1 MWELTMDP
9 NTGRPMP
16 ERVDKLQ
23 QELRNNSSNNRGGGG
38 DSYSAWVERG
48 PNNIGGRTRGIMFDP
63 NDTDYNRVFAGGV
76 SGGLWVNEDIT
87 DANSSWTLV
96 PGIGA
101 NISVTVIISDP
112 NDSNIFYIGSGESY
126 TSGDAIGRGIW
137 KSTDGGVTWSNI
149 FGGFDNADGGQSV
162 NGIFYINDL
171 VARDVNGST
180 ELYTSVAGAFYAES
194 GGNPNQFLGL
204 NEQGLYKSSDGGTNW
219 TRFTLNESNGSPLQS
234 Q

>member
-23 QELRNNSSNNRGGGG
+23 QELRNNSFNNRGGGG

-87 DANSSWTLV
+87 DASSSWTLV

-137 KSTDGGVTWSNI
+137 KSTDGGITWSNI
-149 FGGFDNADGGQSV
+149 FGGFDSADGGQFV

-180 ELYTSVAGAFYAES
+180 ELYTSVAGAFTQNLEEIQTS
-194 GGNPNQFLGL
+194 LWG
-204 NEQGLYKSSDGGTNW
+204 
-219 TRFTLNESNGSPLQS
+219 
-234 Q
+234 